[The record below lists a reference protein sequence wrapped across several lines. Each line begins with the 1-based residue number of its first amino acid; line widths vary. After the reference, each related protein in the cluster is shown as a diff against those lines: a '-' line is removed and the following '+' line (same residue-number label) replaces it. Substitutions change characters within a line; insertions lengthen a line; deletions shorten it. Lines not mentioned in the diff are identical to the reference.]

1 MNTNKKKLNIYR
13 IILIICI
20 VGFYLT
26 FTYLN
31 KLTES
36 KNFLHSYMESNLDIE
51 KIILIEDVELLKK
64 ALQVTNGETN
74 TVFKLSQSLTDSMTS
89 LFTLNCILF
98 FILFSINLYFTIM
111 LKRKIDREKLKNK
124 SQL

>member
-26 FTYLN
+26 FSYLN

-36 KNFLHSYMESNLDIE
+36 KKLLQSYMQSNLDIE

-64 ALQVTNGETN
+64 TLQVSNGETK
-74 TVFKLSQSLTDSMTS
+74 TIFKLSQNLTDSMAS
-89 LFTLNCILF
+89 IFTLNCILF
-98 FILFSINLYFTIM
+98 FLIFSINLYFVIS
-111 LKRKIDREKLKNK
+111 LKRKIK
-124 SQL
+124 

>member
-111 LKRKIDREKLKNK
+111 FKRKIDR
-124 SQL
+124 

>member
-1 MNTNKKKLNIYR
+1 MNTNKQKLNIYR
-13 IILIICI
+13 ISLIICI

-26 FTYLN
+26 FSYLN

-36 KNFLHSYMESNLDIE
+36 KNFLHGYMESNLDIE

-64 ALQVTNGETN
+64 ALQVANGETK
-74 TVFKLSQSLTDSMTS
+74 TVFKLSQDLTDSMTS

-111 LKRKIDREKLKNK
+111 LKRKIDHEKLKNK
-124 SQL
+124 